1 MLHISNYR
9 DTRDPRS
16 LRDLWTEVGN
26 QVTGSDIESG
36 YSYVYTWLANQFGH
50 FMIGFA
56 GTILVG
62 WLVIGVVGLF
72 SGVGY
77 LWHWPWAG
85 TAVAVGWFVGW
96 VLKEWLVDVASAL
109 RDLHFAEGQR
119 QALRNNEPSKGK
131 PPEYILPKAR
141 DWKDVLATLRE
152 QYFTRRKRTSLA
164 DWFKYDVVRDSQ
176 MDIWCYLAGMLT
188 ALAMYAAP
196 RLATKWGVPTL
207 TGWMPLLTLVAVLI
221 FLAHRSKDWLWAN
234 IAFDKAQLPF
244 VSRFVLNARPPE
256 DKIREEALAFATRRE
271 KGSGNDRPGH
281 LIIVG
286 PPKSGRTTT
295 AVALGVEALLQT
307 LPPRNVV
314 VYTTLCKLLDRVAE
328 ERMAVSTSGPSG
340 PPGKRPAWP
349 PEVAELLIVDDVGAQ
364 GAKGPLLSPAQF
376 QSELK
381 TNNLLREI
389 CDKKHVIWVI
399 GDNPEHS
406 QEWIAAIKTAFAQG
420 SEPRVVPPIEPRV
433 VPPIELNTPIPRAE
447 RLRSSQQRA
456 RMSAYGT

>member
-1 MLHISNYR
+1 
-9 DTRDPRS
+9 
-16 LRDLWTEVGN
+16 
-26 QVTGSDIESG
+26 
-36 YSYVYTWLANQFGH
+36 
-50 FMIGFA
+50 
-56 GTILVG
+56 
-62 WLVIGVVGLF
+62 
-72 SGVGY
+72 
-77 LWHWPWAG
+77 
-85 TAVAVGWFVGW
+85 
-96 VLKEWLVDVASAL
+96 
-109 RDLHFAEGQR
+109 
-119 QALRNNEPSKGK
+119 
-131 PPEYILPKAR
+131 
-141 DWKDVLATLRE
+141 
-152 QYFTRRKRTSLA
+152 
-164 DWFKYDVVRDSQ
+164 

-196 RLATKWGVPTL
+196 GVATKWGVPTL

-234 IAFDKAQLPF
+234 IAFDRAQLPF

-271 KGSGNDRPGH
+271 KGSGTA
-281 LIIVG
+281 
-286 PPKSGRTTT
+286 GR
-295 AVALGVEALLQT
+295 GVLHYYWPAQEWTHDNCCRAW
-307 LPPRNVV
+307 
-314 VYTTLCKLLDRVAE
+314 CG
-328 ERMAVSTSGPSG
+328 STSANFAAAQCRRLNDTLQASG
-340 PPGKRPAWP
+340 SCGRGVDGGLHKRPIRTAGKRPAWP
-349 PEVAELLIVDDVGAQ
+349 PEVAELLMVDDVGAQ

-399 GDNPEHS
+399 GDNPESS

-433 VPPIELNTPIPRAE
+433 LPPIELNAPIPRAE